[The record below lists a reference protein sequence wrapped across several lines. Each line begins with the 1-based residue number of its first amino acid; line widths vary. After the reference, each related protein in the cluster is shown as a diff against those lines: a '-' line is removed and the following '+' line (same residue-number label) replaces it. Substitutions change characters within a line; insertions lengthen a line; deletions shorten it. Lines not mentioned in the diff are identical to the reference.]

1 MTPKAA
7 KAPRVSHTFR
17 FPKSIHRIMEISTE
31 KMIKTPP
38 MVGVPPF
45 FRWLS
50 GPSSRTDWPILSRRR
65 ASIIRGPSIKQK
77 SSVVRAA

>member
-1 MTPKAA
+1 M
-7 KAPRVSHTFR
+7 S
-17 FPKSIHRIMEISTE
+17 SE

-50 GPSSRTDWPILSRRR
+50 GPSSRTDWPILRRLR
-65 ASIIRGPSIKQK
+65 ISMIRGPSMKQR